1 MASVG
6 EDARPGIDAV
16 VVIVELAPRVFPAK
30 NQASH
35 TQVGGPPWKPFEM
48 GQRSLD
54 LGVKAADHPDA
65 ALGTRLVVQLER
77 QAEYVD
83 RLGRGRSVDVCIG
96 GKG

>member
-1 MASVG
+1 
-6 EDARPGIDAV
+6 
-16 VVIVELAPRVFPAK
+16 
-30 NQASH
+30 
-35 TQVGGPPWKPFEM
+35 M

-54 LGVKAADHPDA
+54 LGVQAADHPDA